1 MLKLY
6 YRKTDPADLREL
18 DLAAFGDNPKR
29 LQWVE
34 APKKPSAD
42 AVWNNGAWALP
53 EPPSF
58 TAEAWLESQGFG
70 AMRLLGLLDL
80 EGQFGQQAPP
90 KMQAVRAWINAIRA
104 QYAETKNDWQP
115 APHTFEETMKEIESW
130 LTN

>member
-1 MLKLY
+1 MPKLY
-6 YRKTDPADLREL
+6 YRKSDPADLREL

-42 AVWNNGAWALP
+42 AVWNAGAWTLP

-58 TAEAWLESQGFG
+58 TAESWLDHQGYG

-80 EGQFGQQAPP
+80 EAQFGQQAPP
-90 KMQAVRAWINAIRA
+90 KMQAVRAWINSIRA
-104 QYAETKNDWQP
+104 QYAETKSDWQP
-115 APHTFEETMKEIESW
+115 APHTFEETMQEIAQW
-130 LTN
+130 QTN